1 VKSPATSAS
10 GPAATATSAISASW
24 VDVPATFP
32 GSLAAGSCAVLF
44 FVEAFGGS
52 CFVSPFAGT
61 LLAGAPLADAFF
73 SADVGGVFP
82 AGLAA
87 GLAAFFLAETAT
99 TLPSLPAFGRLA
111 FFFAA
116 GLRARLAGS
125 VDESTTAAV
134 AAERRAAAAGTRR
147 RVPPAFVS
155 TPTDFRSCAAGSSW
169 VRACA
174 GRDELDDTN
183 DLSMTGDQGY
193 ERLTTRNSTF

>member
-1 VKSPATSAS
+1 
-10 GPAATATSAISASW
+10 
-24 VDVPATFP
+24 
-32 GSLAAGSCAVLF
+32 
-44 FVEAFGGS
+44 
-52 CFVSPFAGT
+52 
-61 LLAGAPLADAFF
+61 
-73 SADVGGVFP
+73 
-82 AGLAA
+82 
-87 GLAAFFLAETAT
+87 LAAFFLAETAT

-155 TPTDFRSCAAGSSW
+155 TPTDFRSCAAGSSR